1 MLLPTNT
8 LLMTDPLRLVRP
20 NILAL
25 EPYATAR
32 DEFDGGDI
40 SVWLDANESPYTNGV
55 NRYPDPHQ
63 KELKKAI
70 ARLKGVDEACIF
82 VGGAGSDE
90 AIDLTY
96 RIFCRPGI
104 DNAVAISPSYGVYR
118 VAAAINDVK
127 YREVMLADDFTLDTD
142 SLLAATDANTRLIW
156 ICSPNNPTGNAF
168 DTDDLE
174 ALADR
179 FDGILVVDEAYVDF
193 STRGTMLSALA
204 RHRNLIV
211 LQTFSKAWGM
221 AGLRTGMAFA
231 CPEIAALYGRV
242 KYPYNLNGPTQ
253 REVMSRIADGLQGH
267 VEEIRREA
275 VRLSRSLSESGC
287 VEKVYPTDANFLLVK
302 VSDADAVY
310 HRLIESGIL
319 VRNRSS
325 MAGCEGCLRVTVGTP
340 AENDLTIEAFARI
353 GRGDAP
359 LAKRPER
366 KGSTDRT
373 TSETSIEA
381 AVNLDRSTE
390 SAIDTGLKF
399 LDHMLWQI
407 PHHAGIGVRLTCK
420 GDLYVDEH
428 HTMEDVAIALGDA
441 MREALGDKR
450 GIERYGFVLPMDE
463 SRAMVLIDL
472 GGRIDLEWDVEFTR
486 EYVGDTPTE
495 MFGHFFKSLA
505 TAMRCNL
512 HISARGENNHHLA
525 EAIFKAF
532 ARALKAA
539 VRRDPFNN
547 TIASSK
553 GVI

>member
-1 MLLPTNT
+1 
-8 LLMTDPLRLVRP
+8 MTDPLRLVRP
-20 NILAL
+20 NILTL

-32 DEFDGGDI
+32 DEFEGGDI

-63 KELKKAI
+63 KELKQAI
-70 ARLKGVDEACIF
+70 SRLKGVSEECIF

-104 DNAVAISPSYGVYR
+104 DNVVAISPSYGVYG
-118 VAAAINDVK
+118 VAAAINDVE
-127 YREVMLADDFTLDTD
+127 YREVRLADDFALDTD
-142 SLLAATDANTRLIW
+142 AILAATDANTRLIW

-168 DTDDLE
+168 DIGDLE

-179 FDGILVVDEAYVDF
+179 FDGILAVDEAYVDF
-193 STRGTMLSALA
+193 STRGTMLSALP
-204 RHRNLIV
+204 RHKNLIV

-221 AGLRTGMAFA
+221 AGLRVGMAFA
-231 CPEIAALYGRV
+231 CPEIAALYARV

-253 REVMSRIADGLQGH
+253 REVMVRMADGLQGH
-267 VEEIRREA
+267 VEEIRSEA
-275 VRLSRSLSESGC
+275 ARLARSLTEADC
-287 VEKVYPTDANFLLVK
+287 VEKVFATDANFLLVK
-302 VSDADAVY
+302 VKDADMAY
-310 HRLIESGIL
+310 HSLIDRGIL

-340 AENDLTIEAFARI
+340 AENDLTIEAFAGI
-353 GRGDAP
+353 GRDTPPSTPAP
-359 LAKRPER
+359 QR
-366 KGSTDRT
+366 KGATERT
-373 TSETSIEA
+373 TSETAIEA
-381 AVNLDRSTE
+381 AVNLDHNVGSD
-390 SAIDTGLKF
+390 IDTGLKF

-407 PHHAGIGVRLTCK
+407 PHHAGIGVKVKCK
-420 GDLYVDEH
+420 GDLEVDEH

-441 MREALGDKR
+441 LREALGDKR

-463 SRAMVLIDL
+463 SRAMALIDL
-472 GGRIDLEWDVEFTR
+472 GGRIDFEWDVEFTR

-495 MFGHFFKSLA
+495 MFSHFFKSLA

-512 HISARGENNHHLA
+512 HISARGENNHHIA

-539 VRRDPFNN
+539 VRRDPLNDR
-547 TIASSK
+547 IASSK